1 MDFHQ
6 LNTFAHVAHR
16 LNFTRAAEDL
26 NMSQPAVSRQIEAL
40 ERTIGLPLFH
50 RIGRSISLT
59 DAGYVLYKRC
69 EQILELVEST
79 QAAMDTLKNLD
90 SGSLHVG
97 CSSTVGDYVLPS
109 AILDFTQVHPGIQ
122 VQVGIAA
129 TQEILRQMEEGN
141 VDLAILA
148 GPVESKVLYVEPFLP
163 DELALVMSRNHPLTQ
178 EQELS
183 FESIRPYP
191 MLLRREGSHTRASTL
206 QHFVEL
212 GWTPSHVI
220 EFDTTEAIKQAVLG
234 GLGIAFLSKY
244 AIRTE
249 WPCGLL
255 HVVDSTPF
263 LIPRSFYIASNKD
276 RQLSPAVLAF
286 KTFLRKNIFDFQ
298 LSNLPS
304 HSRQQRKEHQT

>member
-1 MDFHQ
+1 MGPIMDFHQ

-122 VQVGIAA
+122 VQVGIA
-129 TQEILRQMEEGN
+129 
-141 VDLAILA
+141 
-148 GPVESKVLYVEPFLP
+148 Y
-163 DELALVMSRNHPLTQ
+163 SRN
-178 EQELS
+178 
-183 FESIRPYP
+183 IRSP
-191 MLLRREGSHTRASTL
+191 
-206 QHFVEL
+206 
-212 GWTPSHVI
+212 
-220 EFDTTEAIKQAVLG
+220 
-234 GLGIAFLSKY
+234 
-244 AIRTE
+244 
-249 WPCGLL
+249 
-255 HVVDSTPF
+255 
-263 LIPRSFYIASNKD
+263 IPIILD
-276 RQLSPAVLAF
+276 
-286 KTFLRKNIFDFQ
+286 
-298 LSNLPS
+298 
-304 HSRQQRKEHQT
+304 H

>member
-1 MDFHQ
+1 MGSIVDFHQ
-6 LNTFAHVAHR
+6 LNTFAHVARR

-59 DAGYVLYKRC
+59 EAGYVLYKRC

-79 QAAMDTLKNLD
+79 QAAMDTLKSLD

-109 AILDFTQVHPGIQ
+109 AILEFTQIHPGLQ

-129 TQEILRQMEEGN
+129 TQEVLRQVEEGN

-148 GPVESKVLYVEPFLP
+148 GPVESKVLYVEPFLQ
-163 DELALVMSRNHPLTQ
+163 DELVLVMSRNHPLTR
-178 EQELS
+178 EQDLS
-183 FESIRPYP
+183 FESIRRYP
-191 MLLRREGSHTRASTL
+191 MLLRREGSHTRATTL
-206 QHFVEL
+206 QHFEQL
-212 GWTPSHVI
+212 GWIASHIV
-220 EFDTTEAIKQAVLG
+220 EFDTTEAIKQAILG
-234 GLGIAFLSKY
+234 GLGVAFLSKY
-244 AIRTE
+244 AIRTQ
-249 WPCGLL
+249 WQCSLFQ
-255 HVVDSTPF
+255 VVDSTPF

-276 RQLSPAVLAF
+276 RQLSPAGLAF
-286 KTFLRKNIFDFQ
+286 KTFLRKNISDLK
-298 LSNLPS
+298 LSNLNS
-304 HSRQQRKEHQT
+304 YA